1 MPVDDLASLFTERLA
16 LAGIEYMVTG
26 STACIAYGEPR
37 LTLDIDLVVELT
49 SLLQAEAIERCFPL
63 TDFYTPPIES
73 ITIEMRRSL
82 RGHFNIIHHD
92 SGYRA
97 DVYIMG
103 SDPLHAWA
111 FSRRRR
117 LKFGSSELVLAPP
130 EYVIVRKL
138 EYFREGGSP
147 KHLRDIAS
155 ILRVSL
161 GDVDLVQIGTLSER
175 LGLQSQWQQAQ
186 TEAAKLT
193 AD

>member
-16 LAGIEYMVTG
+16 AAGVEYMVTG

-49 SLLQAEAIERCFPL
+49 SLAQAEAIERCFPL

-97 DVYIMG
+97 DVYVMG
-103 SDPLHAWA
+103 RDPLHAWA

-117 LKFGSSELVLAPP
+117 LTFGNSELVLAPP
-130 EYVIVRKL
+130 EYVVVRKL
-138 EYFREGGSP
+138 EYFREGGSE
-147 KHLRDIAS
+147 KHVRDIAS
-155 ILRVSL
+155 ILRVSS
-161 GDVDLVQIGTLSER
+161 GDVDLEQIASLVER
-175 LGLQSQWQQAQ
+175 MGLQTQWQQAQ
-186 TEAAKLT
+186 IEAEKIMG
-193 AD
+193 